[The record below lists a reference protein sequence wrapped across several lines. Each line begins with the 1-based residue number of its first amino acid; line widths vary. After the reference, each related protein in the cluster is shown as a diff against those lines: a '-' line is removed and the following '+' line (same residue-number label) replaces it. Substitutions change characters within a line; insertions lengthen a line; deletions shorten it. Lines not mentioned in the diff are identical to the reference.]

1 MSGTH
6 LRVAEMFGPT
16 FQGEGPAAG
25 QRALFVRLAGCLL
38 SCRWCDTPYT
48 WDRSRFDLQAESRSV
63 GVEEVVSWVRGIPSD
78 LVVVTGGE
86 PLLQQGPLAALA
98 RALVAEGRRVEV
110 ETSGTIAPNDTLT
123 EVVARFVVSPKL
135 ANSDLPLARRIRP
148 DALKALA
155 ALGTAVFKFVV
166 CEAEDLDEV
175 AALEAGY
182 ALAPIW
188 IMPEGTS
195 EEQVH
200 AGLRGVADAALSR
213 GWHVTS
219 RLHVVLWGDQ
229 RGR

>member
-1 MSGTH
+1 MSGTL

-25 QRALFVRLAGCLL
+25 QRAVFVRLSGCPL

-48 WDRSRFDLQAESRSV
+48 WDRSRFDLQVESRY
-63 GVEEVVSWVRGIPSD
+63 VEVDDVVSWVRGIPSE

-86 PLLQQGPLAALA
+86 PLLQQEPLAALA
-98 RALVAEGRRVEV
+98 CRLVAEGRRVEV
-110 ETSGTIAPNDTLT
+110 ETSGTLVPSGMLT
-123 EVVARFVVSPKL
+123 EVVTRFVVSPKL
-135 ANSDLPLARRIRP
+135 ANSGLPLSRRIRP
-148 DALKALA
+148 EALKSLVS
-155 ALGTAVFKFVV
+155 LGTAVFKFVV
-166 CEAEDLDEV
+166 CGVDDLDEV
-175 AALEAGY
+175 AALEADH

-195 EEQVH
+195 ENQVH
-200 AGLRGVADAALSR
+200 AGLRSVADSVLSR

-219 RLHVVLWGDQ
+219 RLHVILWGDQ